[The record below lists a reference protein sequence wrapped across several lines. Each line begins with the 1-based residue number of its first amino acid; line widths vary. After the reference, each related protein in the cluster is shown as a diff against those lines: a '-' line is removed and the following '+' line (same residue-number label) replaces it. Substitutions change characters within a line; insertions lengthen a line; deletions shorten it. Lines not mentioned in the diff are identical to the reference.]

1 MNRAQDDITDYRP
14 EWRALAWEAQQIL
27 DETRAYNRAQ
37 ALRLANLGAL
47 ENRQHLPHEQRV
59 DEIVE
64 RLCDVWS
71 DEIESDLAA
80 VMRNETRHV

>member
-1 MNRAQDDITDYRP
+1 MNRAQDNVVDYRP

-37 ALRLANLGAL
+37 ALRLAKLGAL
-47 ENRQHLPHEQRV
+47 ENKQRLPHEQRA
-59 DEIVE
+59 DEIVA

-71 DEIESDLAA
+71 DEIESDLTD
-80 VMRNETRHV
+80 VMRSGERA

>member
-1 MNRAQDDITDYRP
+1 MNRAQDDVTNYAA

-37 ALRLANLGAL
+37 ALRLAKLSAL
-47 ENRQHLPHEQRV
+47 ENKRRLSPEQLA
-59 DEIVE
+59 DEVVG

-71 DEIESDLAA
+71 DETESDLGD
-80 VMRNETRHV
+80 VMREVAA

>member
-1 MNRAQDDITDYRP
+1 MNRAQDDVIDYRP

-27 DETRAYNRAQ
+27 DETAAYNRAQ
-37 ALRLANLGAL
+37 ALRLASLGAL
-47 ENRQHLPHEQRV
+47 ENKQRLPHAQRA

-71 DEIESDLAA
+71 DAIESDLSD
-80 VMRNETRHV
+80 VMREAASR